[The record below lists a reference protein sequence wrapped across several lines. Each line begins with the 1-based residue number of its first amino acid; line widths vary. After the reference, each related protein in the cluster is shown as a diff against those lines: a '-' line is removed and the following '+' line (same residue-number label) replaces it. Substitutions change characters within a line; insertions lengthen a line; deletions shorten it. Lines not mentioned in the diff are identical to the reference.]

1 MNEIESFDLEYCLDK
16 YSIKFTTKCENA
28 LNLIIFFNHR
38 DTENAESYDKFT
50 KNHFSFFSTDSAA
63 ADFVCDCG
71 AGNCL

>member
-38 DTENAESYDKFT
+38 DTENSEKKREGVLQHDK
-50 KNHFSFFSTDSAA
+50 H
-63 ADFVCDCG
+63 
-71 AGNCL
+71 